1 MSLISFARGWPGPDL
16 LPVDE
21 FGDCAK
27 AALARDGATALN
39 YGPPLG
45 YLPLREW
52 LAERGHVVDRPR
64 SPRGR
69 NTSTSAIGA
78 NKVK

>member
-1 MSLISFARGWPGPDL
+1 MSLISFARGIPGADL
-16 LPVDE
+16 LPIDE

-45 YLPLREW
+45 
-52 LAERGHVVDRPR
+52 
-64 SPRGR
+64 
-69 NTSTSAIGA
+69 
-78 NKVK
+78 